1 MRLFADTGNLEQLR
15 ELKEMGVI
23 SGVTTNPT
31 IASREG
37 QSLSKTLSA
46 ICELFPDKPVFGQ
59 VVETEKDKI
68 IAQALKIGD
77 IAQNIVVKI
86 PATEDGIKA
95 IAALKSKNRRVCA
108 TTVLTSAQAL
118 MAALA
123 GADYVAPYVDKW
135 DVSGYNGFQA
145 LEEIIAMFHAANL
158 SSEVLAAS
166 IHRAQDVVEVA
177 KRGCDILTIDYSLI
191 LSILRIPRP
200 LVDGYVDNFLED
212 WHRAGC
218 SV

>member
-95 IAALKSKNRRVCA
+95 IAALKAKNRRVCA

-118 MAALA
+118 MAAA
-123 GADYVAPYVDKW
+123 KTA
-135 DVSGYNGFQA
+135 FIQA
-145 LEEIIAMFHAANL
+145 HSL
-158 SSEVLAAS
+158 VLATAGVLLLLLAAGIWRS
-166 IHRAQDVVEVA
+166 LATVA
-177 KRGCDILTIDYSLI
+177 KPQSAL
-191 LSILRIPRP
+191 
-200 LVDGYVDNFLED
+200 
-212 WHRAGC
+212 
-218 SV
+218 